1 MSTLLHRLQISL
13 PRWQVQF
20 LTERAR
26 RDKVSLAEVIRQM
39 IQREANATPTQ
50 ASVDS
55 LMEIAGLAEDRAPLV
70 EGIPVSERP
79 DLYLA
84 QLSSPRPSPP
94 SNRSRARVTGREK
107 TATRRSRIKTG
118 R

>member
-20 LTERAR
+20 LTERAH

-84 QLSSPRPSPP
+84 QLSSPSASP
-94 SNRSRARVTGREK
+94 SNRSRARVTGRGK
-107 TATRRSRIKTG
+107 AAAGRSRVKAG